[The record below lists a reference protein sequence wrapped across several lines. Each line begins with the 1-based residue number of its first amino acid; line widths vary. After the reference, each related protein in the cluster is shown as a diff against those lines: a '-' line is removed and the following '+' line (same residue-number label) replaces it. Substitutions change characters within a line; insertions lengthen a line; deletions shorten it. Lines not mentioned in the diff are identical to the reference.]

1 MKKRMNKAIILSLVL
16 MLTACNN
23 WLDVSPKSDMKADDL
38 FLTEAGFRDGL
49 IGVYAL
55 MCREDSYARDL
66 TYGYLDVLAQYYKS
80 PHQLTSSGYEHNFK
94 KAAEYNYKETA
105 EEARILAIWQNH
117 FTAIANINLAL
128 EYIDKKKDVFSS
140 EDIYKIYKGEFLALR
155 AFLHF
160 DMLRL
165 FASSASMDNGNG
177 LNSMAIPYV
186 DVYTN
191 VARPQLTVKEVLEKV
206 KTDLLAAKGLMKGL
220 EVFKGLME
228 SSDPQYNRGQ
238 RMNYY
243 AVTALLARVY
253 LYGNERE
260 LALAQAKE
268 IIGEVNG
275 ENPTSYELANSSAT
289 SGNPMFSSE
298 LIFTLDVQKLK
309 DLSEVYFT
317 ENSNSVSSI
326 LSMSSS
332 GKANIFNSGGLE
344 SDFRSS
350 WMTLGTDGDSY
361 VLGKYKDMK
370 YIPMFKLSELYL
382 IAAETATGR
391 EAYGYLNKLRNHRGL
406 ANVAPTADLEDNI
419 FQEYRREFIG
429 EGQMF
434 FYYKRKVMQ
443 VIGADNNIA
452 IKNPNAI
459 YNLPIPTNEVDFGNI
474 KK

>member
-1 MKKRMNKAIILSLVL
+1 
-16 MLTACNN
+16 
-23 WLDVSPKSDMKADDL
+23 
-38 FLTEAGFRDGL
+38 
-49 IGVYAL
+49 
-55 MCREDSYARDL
+55 
-66 TYGYLDVLAQYYKS
+66 
-80 PHQLTSSGYEHNFK
+80 
-94 KAAEYNYKETA
+94 
-105 EEARILAIWQNH
+105 
-117 FTAIANINLAL
+117 
-128 EYIDKKKDVFSS
+128 
-140 EDIYKIYKGEFLALR
+140 
-155 AFLHF
+155 
-160 DMLRL
+160 
-165 FASSASMDNGNG
+165 
-177 LNSMAIPYV
+177 MAIPYV

-382 IAAETATGR
+382 IAAETATGS

>member
-1 MKKRMNKAIILSLVL
+1 
-16 MLTACNN
+16 
-23 WLDVSPKSDMKADDL
+23 
-38 FLTEAGFRDGL
+38 
-49 IGVYAL
+49 
-55 MCREDSYARDL
+55 
-66 TYGYLDVLAQYYKS
+66 
-80 PHQLTSSGYEHNFK
+80 
-94 KAAEYNYKETA
+94 
-105 EEARILAIWQNH
+105 
-117 FTAIANINLAL
+117 
-128 EYIDKKKDVFSS
+128 
-140 EDIYKIYKGEFLALR
+140 
-155 AFLHF
+155 
-160 DMLRL
+160 
-165 FASSASMDNGNG
+165 
-177 LNSMAIPYV
+177 
-186 DVYTN
+186 
-191 VARPQLTVKEVLEKV
+191 
-206 KTDLLAAKGLMKGL
+206 
-220 EVFKGLME
+220 
-228 SSDPQYNRGQ
+228 
-238 RMNYY
+238 
-243 AVTALLARVY
+243 
-253 LYGNERE
+253 
-260 LALAQAKE
+260 
-268 IIGEVNG
+268 
-275 ENPTSYELANSSAT
+275 
-289 SGNPMFSSE
+289 MFSSE

-382 IAAETATGR
+382 IAAETATGS

>member
-220 EVFKGLME
+220 EVFK
-228 SSDPQYNRGQ
+228 
-238 RMNYY
+238 
-243 AVTALLARVY
+243 
-253 LYGNERE
+253 
-260 LALAQAKE
+260 
-268 IIGEVNG
+268 
-275 ENPTSYELANSSAT
+275 
-289 SGNPMFSSE
+289 
-298 LIFTLDVQKLK
+298 
-309 DLSEVYFT
+309 
-317 ENSNSVSSI
+317 
-326 LSMSSS
+326 
-332 GKANIFNSGGLE
+332 
-344 SDFRSS
+344 
-350 WMTLGTDGDSY
+350 
-361 VLGKYKDMK
+361 
-370 YIPMFKLSELYL
+370 
-382 IAAETATGR
+382 
-391 EAYGYLNKLRNHRGL
+391 
-406 ANVAPTADLEDNI
+406 
-419 FQEYRREFIG
+419 
-429 EGQMF
+429 
-434 FYYKRKVMQ
+434 
-443 VIGADNNIA
+443 
-452 IKNPNAI
+452 
-459 YNLPIPTNEVDFGNI
+459 
-474 KK
+474 

>member
-1 MKKRMNKAIILSLVL
+1 
-16 MLTACNN
+16 
-23 WLDVSPKSDMKADDL
+23 
-38 FLTEAGFRDGL
+38 
-49 IGVYAL
+49 
-55 MCREDSYARDL
+55 
-66 TYGYLDVLAQYYKS
+66 
-80 PHQLTSSGYEHNFK
+80 
-94 KAAEYNYKETA
+94 
-105 EEARILAIWQNH
+105 
-117 FTAIANINLAL
+117 
-128 EYIDKKKDVFSS
+128 
-140 EDIYKIYKGEFLALR
+140 
-155 AFLHF
+155 
-160 DMLRL
+160 
-165 FASSASMDNGNG
+165 
-177 LNSMAIPYV
+177 
-186 DVYTN
+186 
-191 VARPQLTVKEVLEKV
+191 
-206 KTDLLAAKGLMKGL
+206 MKGL

-382 IAAETATGR
+382 IAAETATGS
-391 EAYGYLNKLRNHRGL
+391 
-406 ANVAPTADLEDNI
+406 
-419 FQEYRREFIG
+419 
-429 EGQMF
+429 
-434 FYYKRKVMQ
+434 
-443 VIGADNNIA
+443 
-452 IKNPNAI
+452 
-459 YNLPIPTNEVDFGNI
+459 
-474 KK
+474 